1 MSQENEG
8 AGTRAEMLDADTR
21 EILAELEAEGNEV
34 LPPEGSVPK
43 PKEEV
48 KPAESVPA
56 EVKTPEKPVEKPADA
71 PDGKPKGDENG
82 TKRDV
87 SYVPA
92 YKLKIIESQSA
103 AREKE
108 LLAQIETLSSG
119 QKPTP
124 EVKTNGDDT
133 RPVSATAEA
142 QAKAL
147 AEKHNISE
155 ELALDLVKLNPGQAT
170 LSPEIMEKLNALDDI
185 KVERAAQEA
194 QQAFST
200 EFDSV
205 KEAIKSEY
213 PYATDKELSQ
223 MKDRLFELAH
233 SEQYHTVPLE
243 EIFRGRTEFR
253 GAIQAPVAGG
263 EQQRGGSHVATE
275 VVDFASVSE
284 EDIGKMSPETFEKY
298 SDYMAGQE
306 SKGR

>member
-8 AGTRAEMLDADTR
+8 NGTPELDKETQ
-21 EILAELEAEGNEV
+21 EILAELEAEGHDV
-34 LPPEGSVPK
+34 LPPENSVPK

-48 KPAESVPA
+48 KPAESAPA
-56 EVKTPEKPVEKPADA
+56 EVKAPEKPAEKPADA
-71 PDGKPKGDENG
+71 PDGKPNGEEDG
-82 TKRDV
+82 TKRDI

-92 YKLKIIESQSA
+92 YKLKVAESQFQK
-103 AREKE
+103 REKE
-108 LLAQIETLSSG
+108 LLTQIETLSSG

-124 EVKTNGDDT
+124 EVKTDGDDT

-170 LSPEIMEKLNALDDI
+170 LPPEVMEKLNALDDI
-185 KVERAAQEA
+185 KLERAAQEA

-200 EFDSV
+200 EFDTV
-205 KEAIKSEY
+205 KDAIKAEY

-243 EIFRGRTEFR
+243 EIFRGRSEFR
-253 GAIQAPVAGG
+253 GAIQPPTAGG
-263 EQQRGGSHVATE
+263 EEQRGGSHVPTE
-275 VVDFASVSE
+275 IVDFANVSE
-284 EDIGKMSPETFEKY
+284 EDIGKMDADTFEKY
-298 SDYMAGQE
+298 SDFMAKQE
-306 SKGR
+306 GKGR